1 MSVVVYN
8 YKIVD
13 PETGIYIEKPV
24 KLNILINCQVKLVV
38 IDDNYDSDGGVVD
51 SSSTFFNANLPFG
64 GGLDLTEKPV
74 GLIEAKEGVYQLR
87 VDMTKSMNESEPF
100 KSFWAKWSEKC
111 GEGGYDPKDYE
122 TGISGPYFGLQ
133 IIQTFKG
140 SADFAGFSHTDYLF
154 VPYFGNKSG
163 EKCTIKYCENTNFDF
178 LNTTSKSLELK
189 ILTFDSQAIVK
200 RQVQVAQEK
209 VNFEQELK
217 NYQAQLIAQ
226 SDELILSTYEYQ
238 PTNFTYVITR
248 LLEFQQGTLIS
259 SLDFAE
265 NANLTQLYNLLGPVN
280 GISNEI
286 NSLSGIYPEITIED
300 GEGIPYGDGI
310 PGIYEFFGWGFDGKD
325 LFSVVNK
332 DATSISNYGIITRNG
347 TEIFDTRDEFA
358 SLDGY
363 EYFTPSDYIL
373 WGNDA
378 GFEYGDI
385 IECTI
390 TVTDYVDDTV
400 NFVKSNYGYE
410 TDVVSSGVTITR
422 GLNGGIYNTNVESS
436 WNDSVSPSGT
446 TWNSEFTDSEDY
458 GWSDLANVDSRTFG
472 TFYNALDQNIGSNI
486 IGRELVMYDETTDE
500 YWAVKFTSWTQGQ
513 GGNTQGGGFEYERR
527 LINQAGTAKTFKDT
541 LVWKTN

>member
-13 PETGIYIEKPV
+13 PETETYIDRPV
-24 KLNILINCQVKLVV
+24 KLNISINCQVKLVV
-38 IDDNYDSDGGVVD
+38 IDDNYDAEGGVVD
-51 SSSTFFNANLPFG
+51 SSSTFFNSNLSFG
-64 GGLDLTEKPV
+64 GGLDIGGEKAV
-74 GLIEAKEGVYQLR
+74 NLGEAKEGVYQLR
-87 VDMTKSMNESEPF
+87 VDVTKSMNESEPF

-111 GEGGYDPKDYE
+111 GEKGYDPKDYE
-122 TGISGPYFGLQ
+122 MGITGPYFGLQ

-140 SADFAGFSHTDYLF
+140 SADFAGFSYTDYLF
-154 VPYFGNKSG
+154 VPYFGNKG
-163 EKCTIKYCENTNFDF
+163 ESCTIKYCPEPKFDF
-178 LNTTSKSLELK
+178 LNTTSDNIDLK

-200 RQVQVAQEK
+200 RQVQVAQQR
-209 VNFEQELK
+209 VDFEQELK

-259 SLDFAE
+259 ALDFAE

-280 GISNEI
+280 GISYEI
-286 NSLSGIYPEITIED
+286 DSLAGLYPEITIED

-310 PGIYEFFGWGFDGKD
+310 PGIYEFFGWGFDGRD

-358 SLDGY
+358 SLDGM
-363 EYFTPSDYIL
+363 EYFIPSEYID
-373 WGNDA
+373 WGDDA
-378 GFEYGDI
+378 GFESGDI

-446 TWNSEFTDSEDY
+446 TWNSEFTDPGDY

-472 TFYNALDQNIGSNI
+472 TFYDALDQNIGNNI
-486 IGRELVMYDETTDE
+486 VGRELVMYDETTDE
-500 YWAVKFTSWTQGQ
+500 YWAVKFTSWTKGQ
-513 GGNTQGGGFEYERR
+513 NEQSQGGGFEYERR
-527 LINQAGTAKTFKDT
+527 LINQVGTAKTFKDT
-541 LVWKTN
+541 LVWK

>member
-13 PETGIYIEKPV
+13 PETGKYIERPV

-74 GLIEAKEGVYQLR
+74 GLIEAKKGVYQLR
-87 VDMTKSMNESEPF
+87 VDMTRTMNESEPF

-122 TGISGPYFGLQ
+122 EGITGPYFGLQ

-163 EKCTIKYCENTNFDF
+163 DKCTIRYCEKTDFVF
-178 LNTTSKSLELK
+178 LNTTSDNIDLK
-189 ILTFDSQAIVK
+189 ILSFDSQAIVN

-209 VNFEQELK
+209 VNFEETVK

-226 SDELILSTYEYQ
+226 SDELILSTYDYQ
-238 PTNFTYVITR
+238 PTNFTYVVTR

-259 SLDFAE
+259 ALDFAE

-280 GISNEI
+280 GISYEI
-286 NSLSGIYPEITIED
+286 DSLAGIYPEITIED

-310 PGIYEFFGWGFDGKD
+310 PGIYSFFGWGFNGDD

-347 TEIFDTRDEFA
+347 TEIFDTRDEFP

-363 EYFTPSDYIL
+363 EYFIPQDYIN
-373 WGNDA
+373 WGKEA
-378 GFEYGDI
+378 GWGYGDI

-390 TVTDYVDDTV
+390 AVTDYVDDTV

-410 TDVVSSGVTITR
+410 TDVVSSGLTITR
-422 GLNGGIYNTNVESS
+422 GLNGGIYNTNFESG
-436 WNDSVSPSGT
+436 WDEDVSPSGT

-458 GWSDLANVDSRTFG
+458 GWSDLANVDGRTFG
-472 TFYNALDQNIGSNI
+472 TFYNALDGAIGENI
-486 IGRELVMYDETTDE
+486 IGLELVMYDETTDE

-513 GGNTQGGGFEYERR
+513 GGQSQGGGFEYERR
-527 LINQAGTAKTFKDT
+527 LINQTGTAKTFKDT
-541 LVWKTN
+541 LVWKD